1 MKKIITFLCLL
12 LLSLNGHGQGT
23 GVEIPVMSPETAS
36 LGKFGAYPVSYYTGQ
51 PDISIPLYR
60 LDVHGLSI
68 PIALRYDPSG
78 FMPNKDSGKVG
89 HDWSLVAGGI
99 ITRSVNLM
107 PDEYSGNSFNPPY
120 QNPRGHWYAIKQ
132 QGRRLDEDS
141 VRTLKYITTSA
152 SAQIDSE
159 TTPDLFTF
167 SFGEHHG
174 QFVIAHD
181 GTPKVI
187 GDGNYRVDLSGFA
200 CQSLT
205 GFTASSSIVITT
217 DDGTKYTFGGSLA
230 SLELSLHMR
239 RENGNLMENT
249 ENGIINAFHL
259 TRIEKPDGT
268 TVEFDYKTYSSQA
281 YRYVDEDNI
290 VKNKYYADMCSSAYG
305 MSNTLW
311 ATNGEALEPSYT
323 FTKVAYLSAIR
334 SAAGNVTFHYTTK
347 EHPFCSGDSY
357 WRKKPLRLDHILV
370 ENSLGET
377 VKGIRLCHSYSVAKD
392 GTSYR
397 MFLTDVLCGKEKYS
411 FEYTDTDNLPRPE
424 TRGIDLRGYYNGKD
438 GNSSL
443 LPLRYGNS
451 PDDVDFSHRQ
461 PDPAYSTKAM
471 LKRITYPTGGY
482 TEFTFEPHRY
492 GTRIR
497 RIKGQFFP
505 HEFEESG
512 MVGGLRICEI
522 KNVPGETRTFE
533 YESSTGGTG
542 ENTSSGVFSDLKT
555 YAILNHFA
563 HIGWGITTWFISE
576 GNNVVHANSFS
587 ESDIV
592 YSEVTERR
600 GAGNGKTV
608 YEYSTYLDAPDL
620 PCLGEGTY
628 SYYNESAT
636 TSDRINLMQYMF
648 AYTSQHIKRGKLLK
662 MSEYAEGSSSPKRRT
677 TYTYSMEGDAGSQ
690 AVYAAE
696 VRLLITSRYGVAN
709 SQAFYYYPYR
719 LNTEIMEEF
728 EGSQC
733 LIRRKEYS
741 YNAANKLLS
750 EVRTTNSDGTVHR
763 TTYNY
768 PTDYPSD
775 GVCAAMTQKFMV
787 SPVIY
792 ERSYAG
798 DLLLKT
804 RHTRYALFCNKFY
817 APGLVEESRGSGAFH
832 TLVEYHAYDRFGNL
846 LSFTENGRPTEV
858 WLWGYHSLF
867 PIARLVGTTLNA
879 VYGVVPSYTIDAL
892 SALTDP
898 GALGNTTLGTLAS
911 NIPTA
916 QVTTYKHRPLVGLV
930 HTGHP
935 NGLAQDY
942 TYDAFGRLRSVST
955 DGDKR
960 QEYTY
965 HHTHVSASPLS
976 AVFGDISPSYKQGEH
991 SFSMQVSGGS
1001 GVYGH
1006 NWCLTASDGTVVASS
1021 NDLTLVH
1028 TFNQSGSYTLA
1039 CTVTDLVTREQVTKQ
1054 RTFTI
1059 GLYRIAFSEI
1069 TETSSPSTGDVT
1081 VTAAI
1086 YCNVPT
1092 TVSFRLDY
1100 RVGATLPETHY
1111 ECRIGNYFESNSGR
1125 GEKEFAVSL
1134 PAGKTNVSL
1143 SLRNIIVAAEME
1155 LFIESVTGDNNEIG
1169 YPSSLAIY
1177 F

>member
-1 MKKIITFLCLL
+1 MKKIITLLCLL

-107 PDEYSGNSFNPPY
+107 PDEYSGNSFN
-120 QNPRGHWYAIKQ
+120 
-132 QGRRLDEDS
+132 
-141 VRTLKYITTSA
+141 
-152 SAQIDSE
+152 
-159 TTPDLFTF
+159 
-167 SFGEHHG
+167 
-174 QFVIAHD
+174 
-181 GTPKVI
+181 
-187 GDGNYRVDLSGFA
+187 
-200 CQSLT
+200 
-205 GFTASSSIVITT
+205 
-217 DDGTKYTFGGSLA
+217 
-230 SLELSLHMR
+230 
-239 RENGNLMENT
+239 
-249 ENGIINAFHL
+249 
-259 TRIEKPDGT
+259 
-268 TVEFDYKTYSSQA
+268 
-281 YRYVDEDNI
+281 
-290 VKNKYYADMCSSAYG
+290 
-305 MSNTLW
+305 
-311 ATNGEALEPSYT
+311 
-323 FTKVAYLSAIR
+323 
-334 SAAGNVTFHYTTK
+334 
-347 EHPFCSGDSY
+347 
-357 WRKKPLRLDHILV
+357 
-370 ENSLGET
+370 
-377 VKGIRLCHSYSVAKD
+377 
-392 GTSYR
+392 
-397 MFLTDVLCGKEKYS
+397 
-411 FEYTDTDNLPRPE
+411 
-424 TRGIDLRGYYNGKD
+424 
-438 GNSSL
+438 
-443 LPLRYGNS
+443 
-451 PDDVDFSHRQ
+451 
-461 PDPAYSTKAM
+461 
-471 LKRITYPTGGY
+471 
-482 TEFTFEPHRY
+482 
-492 GTRIR
+492 
-497 RIKGQFFP
+497 
-505 HEFEESG
+505 
-512 MVGGLRICEI
+512 
-522 KNVPGETRTFE
+522 
-533 YESSTGGTG
+533 
-542 ENTSSGVFSDLKT
+542 
-555 YAILNHFA
+555 
-563 HIGWGITTWFISE
+563 
-576 GNNVVHANSFS
+576 
-587 ESDIV
+587 
-592 YSEVTERR
+592 
-600 GAGNGKTV
+600 
-608 YEYSTYLDAPDL
+608 
-620 PCLGEGTY
+620 
-628 SYYNESAT
+628 
-636 TSDRINLMQYMF
+636 
-648 AYTSQHIKRGKLLK
+648 
-662 MSEYAEGSSSPKRRT
+662 
-677 TYTYSMEGDAGSQ
+677 
-690 AVYAAE
+690 
-696 VRLLITSRYGVAN
+696 
-709 SQAFYYYPYR
+709 
-719 LNTEIMEEF
+719 
-728 EGSQC
+728 
-733 LIRRKEYS
+733 S

-976 AVFGDISPSYKQGEH
+976 AVFGDTSPSYKQGEH

-1125 GEKEFAVSL
+1125 GEKEFTVSL